1 MALKPPQRPE
11 DIYDQLTA
19 DLKAALGN
27 DLLGLGVFGSAAQG
41 RYRSG
46 ASDINLLLLL
56 ADASHH
62 RLKDLIPF
70 CQKWAPA
77 KVATPLVLTPDFL
90 RTGRD
95 VFPIEFLVMAAGHRH
110 LFGQDALAGPP
121 PEPRLLRLQLERE
134 LRAKLVAL
142 RARLLAGGG
151 QENALKGLVREA
163 LPAFTA
169 LFQALLYLR
178 GGSFPLEP
186 AGVMAAMGEMGFG
199 MAAFLAL
206 RQAAEAGQKPGPGPW
221 MSLWER
227 ALGELEAIIA
237 FVDQHDLNQGA

>member
-11 DIYDQLTA
+11 DIYDQLA
-19 DLKAALGN
+19 AELKAALGG
-27 DLLGLGVFGSAAQG
+27 DLLGLTVYGSAAQG
-41 RYRSG
+41 RYRPG
-46 ASDINLLLLL
+46 FSDINLLLLL
-56 ADASHH
+56 ADAAHH
-62 RLKDLIPF
+62 RLKDLLPF
-70 CQKWAPA
+70 CRKWAAA
-77 KVATPLVLTPDFL
+77 KVAPPLVLTPDFL
-90 RTGRD
+90 RTSRD

-121 PEPRLLRLQLERE
+121 PETGQLRLQLERE
-134 LRAKLVAL
+134 LRAKLMAL

-151 QENALKGLVREA
+151 QDDALAALAREA

-186 AGVMAAMGEMGFG
+186 AAVMTAMTEAGF
-199 MAAFLAL
+199 AVEAFLAL
-206 RQAAEAGQKPGPGPW
+206 RAAHAAGKTAAGQW
-221 MSLWER
+221 LALWER

-237 FVDQHDLNQGA
+237 YVDQHDLNQGA